1 MRQASPSA
9 QRAPNGAL
17 CLSADVSRRQQTS
30 ADISIRQHT
39 SYFAASEAKCSAS
52 ARWCVLP
59 VSIRQHTSAYVRA
72 RQDTSG
78 YVRIRQHTL
87 GYVKWAV
94 SARWCA
100 LPRSTCGFG
109 VSVTSAPSSCHLP
122 VSIRQHMSAYVS
134 IRAWK
139 HVRLWLERHQR
150 AFLLPIHRNRT
161 AHRDVARHAPARRYN
176 LLSNI
181 LALMY

>member
-1 MRQASPSA
+1 MVRFA
-9 QRAPNGAL
+9 
-17 CLSADVSRRQQTS
+17 CQQ
-30 ADISIRQHT
+30 
-39 SYFAASEAKCSAS
+39 
-52 ARWCVLP
+52 
-59 VSIRQHTSAYVRA
+59 
-72 RQDTSG
+72 TSG
-78 YVRIRQHTL
+78 YVRIRQDTS

-100 LPRSTCGFG
+100 LPGSTCDFG
-109 VSVTSAPSSCHLP
+109 VSITSAPSYCRLP
-122 VSIRQHMSAYVS
+122 VSIRQHTSAYIS

-176 LLSNI
+176 LLSNM
-181 LALMY
+181 LVLMY